1 MANPKTDPPRPT
13 WGGETRQNHLYHPF
27 LRGALITVL
36 TIGCTL
42 GAINLAVM
50 GFQAD
55 LHAVWTPLIQA
66 HGYSQIFGWVG
77 LFIMGVSYHTV
88 TRLRLFPLRH
98 PQLVRPAFVLTVV
111 GLGLRF
117 VSQPFAAQP
126 WMGAVLVLSALLG
139 LAGMSLFAWNM
150 FDTLRHGADTTA
162 PRVYSIYLNAGF
174 AWLWLMSAVT
184 VIITVYLAVN
194 GLDAIPPA
202 WDAPYLRA
210 TLSGALVTIVL
221 AYTLRL
227 VPSLLGLQPYA
238 PRPFYAIFAVYTAAV
253 LLQIAADSG
262 RLGGATYPVASLGAG
277 LELGA
282 LVAFVAGLGLFRRPA
297 RQAPHN
303 ERNPWPARFVKTAY
317 AWLLIAAGLNAAYA
331 VSGWVAGPVPHA
343 FVASYHHALTVG
355 FISLMIVGMSMKLLP
370 VFIGVMNRNARWAGV
385 IFGLLLLGNTTRVL
399 SESLA
404 YLYGGVFY
412 ALMGASGVIE
422 VIGLTCYAVLLWQ
435 ALSQPSYGGAPA
447 TRKPVPQPTV
457 QPQVSSV
464 SAPDR

>member
-1 MANPKTDPPRPT
+1 MDNRKTDSPRPT

-27 LRGALITVL
+27 VRGALITVL

-98 PQLVRPAFVLTVV
+98 PQLVRPAFVLTVL

-117 VSQPFAAQP
+117 VSQPFATQS
-126 WMGAVLVLSALLG
+126 WMGALLVLSALLG

-162 PRVYSIYLNAGF
+162 PPVYGVYLNAGF
-174 AWLWLMSAVT
+174 AWLWLMSVVT
-184 VIITVYLAVN
+184 VIIMVYLAAS

-202 WDAPYLRA
+202 WDAPSLRA
-210 TLSGALVTIVL
+210 TLSGAIVTIVL

-238 PRPFYAIFAVYTAAV
+238 PRPFYAIFAVYTGAV
-253 LLQIAADSG
+253 LLQIGADSG
-262 RLGGATYPVASLGAG
+262 LLGGAGYPVATLGAG
-277 LELGA
+277 LEFGA
-282 LVAFVAGLGLFRRPA
+282 LVAFVVGLHLFQRPA
-297 RQAPHN
+297 KQAAHN

-331 VSGWVAGPVPHA
+331 AGGWLGRTAPHA
-343 FVASYHHALTVG
+343 FIASYHHALTVG

-404 YLYGGVFY
+404 YLYGGIFY

-447 TRKPVPQPTV
+447 KQKPAARPIVPSQA
-457 QPQVSSV
+457 SSI
-464 SAPDR
+464 SGPER